1 MGIYLFNEVIH
12 ACVIDLFKFV
22 RLGKEALTSLS
33 SHFTFSGNFVLFIL
47 VSRTGYK

>member
-22 RLGKEALTSLS
+22 RLGKEVLTSLS
-33 SHFTFSGNFVLFIL
+33 SYFIFSGKHCIIYPS
-47 VSRTGYK
+47 VSNWL

>member
-22 RLGKEALTSLS
+22 RLGKEVLTSLFI
-33 SHFTFSGNFVLFIL
+33 SHFLETLYYLS
-47 VSRTGYK
+47 